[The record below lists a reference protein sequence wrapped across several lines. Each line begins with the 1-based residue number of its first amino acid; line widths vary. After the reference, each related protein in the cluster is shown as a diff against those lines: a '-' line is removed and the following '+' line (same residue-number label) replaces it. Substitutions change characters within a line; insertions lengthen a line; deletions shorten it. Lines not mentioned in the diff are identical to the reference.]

1 MNWLRSAWSEFISL
15 FFDDLSLAVAVVAW
29 LAAIALVVSAH
40 LGPAAWRGPLLFL
53 GLAAIFVENTLRRA
67 RK

>member
-1 MNWLRSAWSEFISL
+1 MSWLKTVWSEFVGL
-15 FFDDLSLAVAVVAW
+15 FVDDVGLALAVVAW
-29 LAAIALVVSAH
+29 LVAIALVVSAD
-40 LGPAAWRGPLLFL
+40 LAPAAWRGPLLFL